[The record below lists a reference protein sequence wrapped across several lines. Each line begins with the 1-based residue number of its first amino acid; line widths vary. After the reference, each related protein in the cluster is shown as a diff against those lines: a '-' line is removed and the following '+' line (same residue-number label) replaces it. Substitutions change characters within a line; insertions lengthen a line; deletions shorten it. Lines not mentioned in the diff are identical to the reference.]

1 MLKNKIYNYFTR
13 EIIKSFLTILF
24 ALSII
29 AWTVRA
35 VSFLDLIVDNGHS
48 VTTYLLFSL
57 FNITNIITKFAP
69 LSFLIALVLTIL
81 RFEKQNE
88 LLILWT
94 TGISKIRLANL
105 FLLISFMILLFQVIF
120 ATFVTPTSLNKS
132 RSFIRDSDL
141 NSLSSIIKANDFSDS
156 FKNITFYV
164 EKKNIN
170 NEMENIFIRDEN
182 NTFSSIVSTS
192 GESSNTTIIA
202 EKGFVDKKKLILSNG
217 IIQSQDKKGELNNIY
232 FKKTA
237 LSINSLAPRTI
248 TAPKLQETS
257 TGVLIKC
264 IIEIRKEIISKLQN
278 CPKKNMTQD
287 ITSTLLRR
295 IGMPLYIPLIGL
307 ICCFILIAP
316 RNIKFKNVKKY
327 IYFSL
332 GFIILV
338 FAEVLVRFSGFS
350 LLYSGLYLG
359 APLILTPLTYLILLK
374 RFRVEKM
381 N

>member
-202 EKGFVDKKKLILSNG
+202 EKGFVDKKI
-217 IIQSQDKKGELNNIY
+217 D
-232 FKKTA
+232 
-237 LSINSLAPRTI
+237 SIKWYNS
-248 TAPKLQETS
+248 
-257 TGVLIKC
+257 
-264 IIEIRKEIISKLQN
+264 IS
-278 CPKKNMTQD
+278 
-287 ITSTLLRR
+287 
-295 IGMPLYIPLIGL
+295 G
-307 ICCFILIAP
+307 
-316 RNIKFKNVKKY
+316 
-327 IYFSL
+327 
-332 GFIILV
+332 
-338 FAEVLVRFSGFS
+338 
-350 LLYSGLYLG
+350 
-359 APLILTPLTYLILLK
+359 
-374 RFRVEKM
+374 
-381 N
+381 